1 MKQPKTIKLELVF
14 DPIVANNNWQE
25 THSHIEDN
33 QGSNFFCYS
42 DIFLNKHEISIEQL

>member
-1 MKQPKTIKLELVF
+1 MKQLKTIKLELVF
-14 DPIVANNNWQE
+14 YPIVANKNWQE